1 MEGEAPAGMLEIP
14 HVRFTGRDLEPDQEI
29 RDDHAVSR
37 RAIVSE
43 HDLCGS
49 SRCDDLLRGEAFIGH
64 DDIDGSPLR
73 NMHGLVDQ
81 PLSVLLHEDHIVIRI
96 VRRIESG
103 PNDRT
108 NPSIGEGLRVV
119 NLRNDRFLTRHVHHG
134 PERLR
139 YVRGALESEGV
150 PALPVIIRCP
160 ADPALGIASV
170 DTRDQSFQGTG
181 DLVNGSRIGW
191 LTPFWQHA
199 RLDPRYAFIRTW
211 RQLDERFML
220 SRPCGAHPL
229 HAIRRRFT
237 LRNARLRTYLHRDRK
252 PNGVI

>member
-1 MEGEAPAGMLEIP
+1 
-14 HVRFTGRDLEPDQEI
+14 
-29 RDDHAVSR
+29 
-37 RAIVSE
+37 
-43 HDLCGS
+43 
-49 SRCDDLLRGEAFIGH
+49 
-64 DDIDGSPLR
+64 
-73 NMHGLVDQ
+73 
-81 PLSVLLHEDHIVIRI
+81 
-96 VRRIESG
+96 
-103 PNDRT
+103 
-108 NPSIGEGLRVV
+108 
-119 NLRNDRFLTRHVHHG
+119 HG

-252 PNGVI
+252 PNGVIAPTRPIHQRDPAKAKQHRDDRSQSRVSPRYLVSRGPAIRDRQCWLHGCILLRRAQRPVTRRTAPRRMCERIPVLSGMQLRCR